1 MKKIVK
7 LLIIILFF
15 CANTFGDNAAREDDV
30 ILYSEAL
37 YYKNLALQSN
47 NLDERNNYFDD
58 AIERLKKSGGSDA
71 SLSRVYFQLADIYA
85 LKNDSVSAEQYA
97 KQSIEKDNSFF
108 PPYSILYNIM
118 MNRNEYKESAALIEA
133 YLAVDPDE
141 PYALYLLGVHYYKYL
156 NDPNMS
162 LTYFE
167 REINASKSRD
177 TAAFYL
183 ENSYYNI
190 GYIYYADNQFVKSFN
205 YFSKAYD
212 LNDSNLSTVYM
223 LALSAFGY
231 SDIVNAEKYAAIYLS
246 KAPSDLIMEYILGS
260 IYYINDSDKAIEYLS
275 KVKRSQTFEGVVA
288 LGLYYEITDDNS
300 KAENIINSA
309 LKYRPDLITLHIAEA
324 RIKFKGN
331 DKSEAYKKL
340 IAAGSLCLKSNLFK
354 AADDLFYKAL
364 EIKDNDDVYYFLA
377 RAHEADK
384 RYAIAI
390 SYYKRYYES
399 SKESNILVHIGYI
412 YAIQKNYRK
421 AYPYFIEAS
430 KKDPNNPEVY
440 FFWGLAQIWE
450 GKYREAK
457 NNLIKAI
464 GIKNDEENY
473 YLYLAIIHEKLNEI
487 EQAIKNSK
495 LAIEYN
501 KGGGRAYNFLG
512 YLYADRNMNLDEA
525 MQLVLKA
532 LELEPNDG
540 AYLDSL
546 GWIYYRKNDYVTA
559 LKNLL
564 LAEEKL
570 DETGRPDSV
579 VYDHIGDTYLKLD
592 NKNRALFYWDKALK
606 LENNSEIEKK
616 IKTHKEDKNKEQKNE
631 K

>member
-1 MKKIVK
+1 MKRIIK
-7 LLIIILFF
+7 LLIIILLI
-15 CANTFGDNAAREDDV
+15 CANIYGDTAADEDDV

-47 NLDERNNYFDD
+47 NLDEINNYLND
-58 AIERLKKSGGSDA
+58 AIERLKKSKGSDA
-71 SLSRVYFQLADIYA
+71 SLSRVYFQLADIYT
-85 LKNDSVSAEQYA
+85 LKNDLASAEQYA

-118 MNRNEYKESAALIEA
+118 MNRNEYKESAALIEK

-156 NDPNMS
+156 NDSNMS
-162 LTYFE
+162 LAYFE

-190 GYIYYADNQFVKSFN
+190 GYIYYTDNQFVKSFH
-205 YFSKAYD
+205 YFTKAYD
-212 LNDSNLSTVYM
+212 LNDSNISAIYM

-231 SDIVNAEKYAAIYLS
+231 SDIVNAEKYADMYLT
-246 KAPSDLIMEYILGS
+246 KAPGDLIMEYILGS

-275 KVKRSQTFEGVVA
+275 KIKRSQTFEGLVA

-300 KAENIINSA
+300 KAESIINSA

-324 RIKFKGN
+324 RIKYKEN

-340 IAAGSLCLKSNLFK
+340 ISAGALCLKNNLFK
-354 AADDLFYKAL
+354 AAEDLFYKAL
-364 EIKDNDDVYYFLA
+364 EIKDSNDDDIYYFLA
-377 RAHEADK
+377 KSHEANK

-390 SYYKRYYES
+390 SYYKRYYEYS
-399 SKESNILVHIGYI
+399 RESNVLVHIGYI
-412 YAIQKNYRK
+412 YAIQKNYGK
-421 AYPYFIEAS
+421 AYTYFIEAS
-430 KKDPNNPEVY
+430 KNDPENPETY

-450 GKYREAK
+450 GKNKDAK
-457 NNLIKAI
+457 TNLLKAI
-464 GIKNDEENY
+464 ALKNDEENY
-473 YLYLAIIHEKLNEI
+473 YLYLAIIHEKLNEV
-487 EQAIKNSK
+487 EQAIENSK

-512 YLYADRNMNLDEA
+512 YLYADRNMNIDEA

-532 LELEPNDG
+532 LELEPDNG
-540 AYLDSL
+540 AFLDSL

-570 DETGRPDSV
+570 DEIGNPDSV

-592 NKNRALFYWDKALK
+592 NKSRAIFYWDKALK
-606 LENNSEIEKK
+606 LENNSAIEEK
-616 IKTHKEDKNKEQKNE
+616 IKINKEHKNE